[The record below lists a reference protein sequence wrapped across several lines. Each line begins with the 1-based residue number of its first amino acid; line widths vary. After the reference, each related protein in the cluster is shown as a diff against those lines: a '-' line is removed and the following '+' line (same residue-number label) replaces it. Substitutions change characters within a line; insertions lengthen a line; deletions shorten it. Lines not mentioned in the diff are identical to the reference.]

1 MIQEIFKC
9 PMSCIHVTRLTPLP
23 TPFINILN
31 KQFLSMNLSW
41 EATFLDVIIPTLGL
55 QFKDVIN
62 IDTSWM
68 IFERNNKVT
77 NVGRF
82 KFMKLVSDVF
92 QLLTLEK
99 FPCAITK
106 IIKHIIRQ
114 EGLVSTEGNR
124 KDLFI
129 RHAIHLLCDQSSS
142 FLEKLPTLSIHNG
155 MVVNT
160 KMNCC
165 S

>member
-1 MIQEIFKC
+1 
-9 PMSCIHVTRLTPLP
+9 MSCIHVTRLTPLP

-31 KQFLSMNLSW
+31 KHFLSMNLSW

-106 IIKHIIRQ
+106 IIKHITRQ

-129 RHAIHLLCDQSSS
+129 RHAIHLLCD
-142 FLEKLPTLSIHNG
+142 
-155 MVVNT
+155 
-160 KMNCC
+160 
-165 S
+165 